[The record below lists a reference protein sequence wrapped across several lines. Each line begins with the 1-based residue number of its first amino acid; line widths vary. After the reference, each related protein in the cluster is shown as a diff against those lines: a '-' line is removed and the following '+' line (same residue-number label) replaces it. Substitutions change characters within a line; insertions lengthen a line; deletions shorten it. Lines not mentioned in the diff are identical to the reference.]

1 MTDHTARTVA
11 EAVKLGYRLIDTS
24 GDYGTQAGVGKGVR
38 MSGIRRSDLY
48 IVSKVE
54 ETEAAFE
61 ATIRNLNQLGMDYVD
76 LMLIHRPPSAGVGED
91 LWRGLIRAQQVGF
104 ARDIGVSNYSISQI
118 EELIDLTGV
127 TPTVNQVEWTP
138 FGHSEAMLDFARRR
152 EIILQ
157 AYSPLT
163 HAERLFHPD
172 LIKLARKYNRTP
184 AQILIRW
191 NQQLG
196 VVPIPKARQRRHLK
210 ENIDVFDFALS
221 DEDMATLKGEN
232 EHYSALGSLA
242 YV

>member
-1 MTDHTARTVA
+1 MTDGTARTIA
-11 EAVKLGYRLIDTS
+11 EAVQFGYRLIDTS

-38 MSGIRRSDLY
+38 MSGLRRSDLY
-48 IVSKVE
+48 VVSKVE
-54 ETEAAFE
+54 ETDFAFE

-91 LWRGLIRAQQVGF
+91 LWRGLIRAQRVGF

-118 EELIDLTGV
+118 EELIKLTGV
-127 TPTVNQVEWTP
+127 TPAVNQVEWTP
-138 FGHSEAMLDFARRR
+138 FGHSQAMLDYTRQNA
-152 EIILQ
+152 IILQ

-163 HAERLFHPD
+163 HAVRLRHPD
-172 LIKLARKYNRTP
+172 LLALSRKYSRTP

-191 NQQLG
+191 NRQLG

-210 ENIDVFDFALS
+210 ENIDVFDFALA
-221 DEDMATLKGEN
+221 DEDMAILNGEN